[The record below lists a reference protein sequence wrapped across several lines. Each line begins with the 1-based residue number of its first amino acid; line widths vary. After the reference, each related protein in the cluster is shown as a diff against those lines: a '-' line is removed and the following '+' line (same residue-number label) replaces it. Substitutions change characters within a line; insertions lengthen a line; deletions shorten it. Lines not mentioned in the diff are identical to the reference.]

1 MMMTVLGI
9 TVRVVIPFILGLCL
23 AKLMSNV
30 KRHYESKRR

>member
-23 AKLMSNV
+23 SKAVRKY
-30 KRHYESKRR
+30 RESKRR